1 MQTHPIRHNRG
12 RSDTLHPRIY
22 QAAAALALW
31 LVLSVWFFFA
41 TGPYTSLTLAVV
53 SGFML
58 VAVGLPFILSRVG
71 DGLDREDHRT
81 SLRDWSHAEFGAW
94 GTRLSGAEAA
104 TQVLLPIAAVSIGMT
119 LIGVAFT
126 IASSGSG

>member
-12 RSDTLHPRIY
+12 RSDILHPRIY
-22 QAAAALALW
+22 QIAAALALW
-31 LVLSVWFFFA
+31 LVFSVWFFFA
-41 TGPYTSLTLAVV
+41 TTSYTSLVLAVV

-71 DGLDREDHRT
+71 DGRDREQHQT
-81 SLRDWSHAEFGAW
+81 SLRDWSHAEFNAW
-94 GTRLSGAEAA
+94 GTQLRGVEAA

-119 LIGVAFT
+119 LFGLAYALAA
-126 IASSGSG
+126 ASS

>member
-12 RSDTLHPRIY
+12 RSDALHPRIY
-22 QAAAALALW
+22 QIAAALALW
-31 LVLSVWFFFA
+31 LVLSVWFLFS
-41 TGPYTSLTLAVV
+41 TGSYTSLVLAVV

-81 SLRDWSHAEFGAW
+81 SLRDWSVAEFSAW
-94 GTRLSGAEAA
+94 GTQLTGAEAA
-104 TQVLLPIAAVSIGMT
+104 VQVLLPIAAVSIGMT
-119 LIGVAFT
+119 LIGLAFAL
-126 IASSGSG
+126 ASAGS

>member
-22 QAAAALALW
+22 QIAAALALW
-31 LVLSVWFFFA
+31 LVLSVWSLFA
-41 TGPYTSLTLAVV
+41 NGTYTSLILVVV

-71 DGLDREDHRT
+71 DGLDREEHRT
-81 SLRDWSHAEFGAW
+81 SLRDWSHTEFNAS
-94 GTRLSGAEAA
+94 GTKLTGGEAA

-119 LIGVAFT
+119 LIGLAFAVAS
-126 IASSGSG
+126 ASS